1 MSIDIE
7 KLTERTAS
15 ETFPNVVIT
24 MPNDNV
30 PVVIKSLEEGD
41 MQLIVE
47 FQGKRKVVARISE
60 SALNIDKLIRTV
72 GLVNYCSSSESSVE
86 VADITTYLN
95 CIV

>member
-15 ETFPNVVIT
+15 EKFPNIVIT
-24 MPNDNV
+24 MPNDNL
-30 PVVIKSLEEGD
+30 PVVIKSLEKGD

-72 GLVNYCSSSESSVE
+72 GLVNYCSSKKSSVE
-86 VADITTYLN
+86 VADVTTYLN

>member
-15 ETFPNVVIT
+15 ETFPNIVIT
-24 MPNDNV
+24 TPNDNI

-72 GLVNYCSSSESSVE
+72 GLVNYCSSNESSVE

>member
-15 ETFPNVVIT
+15 EKFPNIVIT
-24 MPNDNV
+24 MPNDNL

-60 SALNIDKLIRTV
+60 SALT
-72 GLVNYCSSSESSVE
+72 
-86 VADITTYLN
+86 
-95 CIV
+95 

>member
-72 GLVNYCSSSESSVE
+72 GLVNYCSSNESSVE

>member
-72 GLVNYCSSSESSVE
+72 GLVNYCSSNESSVE
-86 VADITTYLN
+86 VANITTYLN

>member
-15 ETFPNVVIT
+15 ETFPNIVIT

-72 GLVNYCSSSESSVE
+72 GFVNYCSSKESSVE
-86 VADITTYLN
+86 VADVTTYLN

>member
-7 KLTERTAS
+7 ELTERKAS
-15 ETFPNVVIT
+15 ETFPNIVIPI
-24 MPNDNV
+24 PNDNI
-30 PVVIKSLEEGD
+30 PVVIKSLEKGD

-47 FQGKRKVVARISE
+47 FKGKRKVVARISE

-72 GLVNYCSSSESSVE
+72 GEVTYCSNSGSSVE
-86 VADITTYLN
+86 VRDVTTYLN